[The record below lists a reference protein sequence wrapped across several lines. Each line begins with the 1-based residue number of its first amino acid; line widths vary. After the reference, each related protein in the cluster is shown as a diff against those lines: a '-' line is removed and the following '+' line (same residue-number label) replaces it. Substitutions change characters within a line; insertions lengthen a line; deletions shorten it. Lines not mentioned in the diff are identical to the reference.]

1 MKDKMAV
8 YREARLRIKAREMAE
23 AEGISFDEAL
33 AHIRHKRAE
42 LEALMKPIRK
52 RIKARKA
59 GAKAYQN
66 YSPGSVMVG
75 LSRVTGSRMWKK
87 TK

>member
-59 GAKAYQN
+59 YQN

-75 LSRVTGSRMWKK
+75 LSGVTGSRMWKK

>member
-33 AHIRHKRAE
+33 THIRHRRVA

-52 RIKARKA
+52 KIKARKV
-59 GAKAYQN
+59 GAKLIRTTTQD
-66 YSPGSVMVG
+66 
-75 LSRVTGSRMWKK
+75 R
-87 TK
+87 